1 MGFIMIVAIK
11 SEKALHLQGD
21 RLLIVTIFDLK
32 QWSGRLLFW
41 LVAVV
46 GMPGY
51 PRVLI
56 LLTILDAA
64 FQFGSHPTYSSVGT
78 HPMLGGTIKYP

>member
-1 MGFIMIVAIK
+1 LWKFASLIEEEEEEL
-11 SEKALHLQGD
+11 SLLEKILELEEEPE
-21 RLLIVTIFDLK
+21 
-32 QWSGRLLFW
+32 S
-41 LVAVV
+41 AVN
-46 GMPGY
+46 
-51 PRVLI
+51 RVLI